1 MTTFENWQDWT
12 FNGPLVGAPFS
23 SFPIVPHSC
32 DIPGNARQF
41 YVWIG
46 LGAFRQENS
55 ADDWYVQGRLRFS
68 LNNAKTG
75 ELLVSDASSSAAAVF
90 TAPAPERPI
99 MRIRADASGS
109 TQPVLRMQVASNPAW
124 TRDNLDIGC
133 FFLPD
138 FSADNVQL
146 EITDGRVSVAV
157 GRQVLIRTG
166 FRIVAI

>member
-1 MTTFENWQDWT
+1 MITFENWQDWT
-12 FNGPLVGAPFS
+12 FNGLLVGAPFS
-23 SFPIVPHSC
+23 TFPITPHSC
-32 DIPGNARQF
+32 DIPGNARRF
-41 YVWIG
+41 YVWVG
-46 LGAFRQENS
+46 LGAFRQENG

-68 LNNAKTG
+68 LAGAKTG
-75 ELLVSDASSSAAAVF
+75 ELLVSDASASAAAVF
-90 TAPAPERPI
+90 LTPERPI

-133 FFLPD
+133 FHLPD
-138 FSADNVQL
+138 FSADNVAL
-146 EITDGRVSVAV
+146 EITDGKVSVAA